1 MSAGTGFTGDI
12 NELLSAL
19 RTFTPRPEIDCE
31 EMPAPAKL
39 APYGFALTAECFDG
53 EVEIANG
60 RFVLLHEP
68 GGQETWGGDLRAVT
82 FIKADIEQEMGSD
95 PLLPQVGWS
104 WFEESLSGLS
114 ATGLSGTVTLA
125 LSSSFGELA
134 DRQSRSELE
143 IRASWTPLAQ
153 SVSQIV
159 DHLERW
165 TELLAHC
172 AGLPPISQGDG
183 VRTMIRRSN
192 KDTDVRKR

>member
-1 MSAGTGFTGDI
+1 MSGNSGFIGNVDELL
-12 NELLSAL
+12 NELRAF
-19 RTFTPRPEIDCE
+19 RPRPEIECE
-31 EMPAPAKL
+31 EIPAPAKL
-39 APYGFALTAECFDG
+39 ASIGFALTAECFDG
-53 EVEIANG
+53 DHEIANG

-104 WFEESLSGLS
+104 WFEESVSDLS
-114 ATGLSGTVTLA
+114 AIGLSGTVTLA

-134 DRQSRSELE
+134 ERGALTELE
-143 IRASWTPLAQ
+143 IRASWTPIAQ
-153 SVSQIV
+153 SVPEVI

-172 AGLPPISQGDG
+172 AGLPPISRGDG
-183 VRTMIRRSN
+183 LSTMVRRNSKSN
-192 KDTDVRKR
+192 SKSK

>member
-1 MSAGTGFTGDI
+1 MSSSNGFRGDVE
-12 NELLSAL
+12 ELLRAL
-19 RTFTPRPEIDCE
+19 RAFRPRPEIDCE

-39 APYGFALTAECFDG
+39 ASHGFALTAECFDG
-53 EVEIANG
+53 DVEVANG

-68 GGQETWGGDLRAVT
+68 GGQETWGGDFRAVT

-104 WFEESLSGLS
+104 WFEESLSGLA

-134 DRQSRSELE
+134 ERESQSELE
-143 IRASWTPLAQ
+143 IRASWTPLART
-153 SVSQIV
+153 SAEVI

-172 AGLPPISQGDG
+172 AGLPPISHGDG
-183 VRTMIRRSN
+183 IATMIRRN
-192 KDTDVRKR
+192 K

>member
-1 MSAGTGFTGDI
+1 MSVGNSFIGDVDQLLL
-12 NELLSAL
+12 ELRAF
-19 RTFTPRPEIDCE
+19 RPRPEIECE

-39 APYGFALTAECFDG
+39 ATYGFALTAECFDG
-53 EVEIANG
+53 DLEVANG

-104 WFEESLSGLS
+104 WFEESISGLT

-125 LSSSFGELA
+125 LSSSFGELS
-134 DRQSRSELE
+134 DRESQTELE
-143 IRASWTPLAQ
+143 IRASWTPVAE
-153 SVSQIV
+153 SVAEVI

-165 TELLAHC
+165 CELLAHC
-172 AGLPPISQGDG
+172 AGLPPISQNEG
-183 VRTMIRRSN
+183 VATMVRRNS
-192 KDTDVRKR
+192 KGK

>member
-1 MSAGTGFTGDI
+1 MESATFTGNI
-12 NELLSAL
+12 VALLDAL
-19 RTFTPRPEIDCE
+19 RAFTPRPDIECE
-31 EMPAPAKL
+31 EIPAPAKL
-39 APYGFALTAECFDG
+39 ATYGFALTAECFDG
-53 EVEIANG
+53 ESEVANG

-68 GGQETWGGDLRAVT
+68 GGQETWGGDLRVVT

-104 WFEESLSGLS
+104 WFEESLSDLH

-134 DRQSRSELE
+134 ERDSQTELE
-143 IRASWTPLAQ
+143 IRASWTPLAR
-153 SVSQIV
+153 SVEEVV

-172 AGLPPISQGDG
+172 AGLPPIARGDG
-183 VRTMIRRSN
+183 ISTMIRRS
-192 KDTDVRKR
+192 

>member
-1 MSAGTGFTGDI
+1 MVARTPDSAHHGFTEEFSD
-12 NELLSAL
+12 LLRAL
-19 RTFTPRPEIDCE
+19 RGFSPRPEIDCDE
-31 EMPAPAKL
+31 IPAPAKL
-39 APYGFALTAECFDG
+39 ATHGFALTAECFDG
-53 EVEIANG
+53 EVEVANG

-68 GGQETWGGDLRAVT
+68 GGQDSWGGDLRAVT

-104 WFEESLSGLS
+104 WFEESLSGLA

-134 DRQSRSELE
+134 ERESQSELE
-143 IRASWTPLAQ
+143 IRASWTPLART
-153 SVSQIV
+153 SAEVI

-172 AGLPPISQGDG
+172 AGLPPISHGDG
-183 VRTMIRRSN
+183 IATMIRRN
-192 KDTDVRKR
+192 K

>member
-1 MSAGTGFTGDI
+1 MSERAIPSATSFTASFV
-12 NELLSAL
+12 ELTNAL
-19 RTFTPRPEIDCE
+19 REFTPRPEVECE
-31 EMPAPAKL
+31 EIPAPAKL
-39 APYGFALTAECFDG
+39 ARHGFALTAECFDG
-53 EVEIANG
+53 DVEVANG

-104 WFEESLSGLS
+104 WFEESVSDLPVSHI
-114 ATGLSGTVTLA
+114 SGTVTLA

-134 DRQSRSELE
+134 QRPAQTELE
-143 IRASWTPLAQ
+143 IRASWTPHATTPEE
-153 SVSQIV
+153 VV

-172 AGLPPISQGDG
+172 AGLAPIARHDG
-183 VRTMIRRSN
+183 VSTMVRRN
-192 KDTDVRKR
+192 K